1 MAQRA
6 EIRTPLPTSGRVHR
20 VGKVRAGVK
29 KQGSKNNKAFEY
41 PSAVDY
47 FVVNADAAT
56 SETSAQSFHD
66 VYGPEPRE
74 LRITLP
80 GELPEDVL
88 ETAWRLYGG
97 GSVLKRKCQGPG
109 GECKVR
115 GAEGEWV
122 YGPCKCTSEGRD
134 PEDKSNHCQQR
145 WTLSFLLM
153 DVAGLGVWQFDTGSP
168 MAGDSMASM
177 LQLLHAFRGTLLRVE
192 CILRLVPVQVAP
204 KGQAK
209 TVYIARLESRDTP
222 QAALDTAA
230 GEPLGQ
236 LPPSTL
242 DDGPD
247 DLLDAVEI
255 PQLVADAVA
264 RVPERETAPTM
275 GGPAP
280 SPETVLKYDPVTPLP
295 VGAQLKLMSVH
306 DRADLY
312 RLAGI
317 PKGSK
322 TDVVRPLLCAAWDTC
337 GLMPFEEEPVLATLL
352 SSLKALEAV
361 RGQMTAVEEFQRFA
375 DTGEDTSVGGQTTI
389 GGEPYRDPS

>member
-115 GAEGEWV
+115 GPEGEWV

-209 TVYIARLESRDTP
+209 TVYVGRLESRDTP

-247 DLLDAVEI
+247 DLLDAPTAEEFDRFI
-255 PQLVADAVA
+255 EPQLGAIKADAA
-264 RVPERETAPTM
+264 AI
-275 GGPAP
+275 AAD
-280 SPETVLKYDPVTPLP
+280 YDPVTPVP
-295 VGAQLKLMSVH
+295 IGQQLKSMSVH

-337 GLMPFEEEPVLATLL
+337 GLLPFEEEPVLATLL